1 MHKVHM
7 KSQCSMNKGDLNMK
21 ESELSNLS
29 SINNNL
35 IEPDM
40 TSNMYDLSTAEWL
53 RLGLVP

>member
-1 MHKVHM
+1 
-7 KSQCSMNKGDLNMK
+7 MK

-53 RLGLVP
+53 RLGLVS